1 MLMNFK
7 NCAEDEDCPIPDEVR
22 ESMIMFHS
30 ALLAHCGKTA
40 IIFFVYS
47 QRCGAVSKLKRHS
60 KVFISKKKRRR
71 PKWIILFAGGW
82 SVCWKR

>member
-7 NCAEDEDCPIPDEVR
+7 NCAEDEECPIPDEVR
-22 ESMIMFHS
+22 ESMLMFHN

-40 IIFFVYS
+40 LTLLVYS
-47 QRCGAVSKLKRHS
+47 KHSMISKLKALP
-60 KVFISKKKRRR
+60 KVFISKKKKKRK
-71 PKWIILFAGGW
+71 KWIILFVDAL